1 MRAYVFCRLF
11 SVALLFLSVNA
22 QVVASNGQLALKSG
36 APSEYRIQRGDTL
49 WSIADMY
56 LEQPW
61 RWRELWMS
69 NPQIDDP
76 RLIYPG
82 DTLILKAAGGFGPH
96 VSLQRGRDIKLQP
109 GIRASSLELAIPLI
123 GLDQIGSFL
132 RRNRV
137 IDPRTAESAPY
148 ALGSTKGNL
157 LSSPGDTIM
166 VRGALGVTNGSDGL
180 PSFGIYRIE
189 KSLKDPIT
197 GELLGLEA
205 RVIGSARA
213 LQTAD
218 LGAEILEFEIRSVS
232 EEIRQGDKV
241 LPLRTRVLDAAYEP
255 RPPSKVVENGYMIS
269 VEGGVDQVGAL
280 NTVVVN
286 KGQRDGIEVGH
297 VLEIFKVGKT
307 QYDAVAGES
316 VAFPDA
322 RAGLLMIFE
331 VFDKSSLALVLKAN
345 RPLAVM
351 DKVKT
356 P

>member
-1 MRAYVFCRLF
+1 M
-11 SVALLFLSVNA
+11 
-22 QVVASNGQLALKSG
+22 
-36 APSEYRIQRGDTL
+36 
-49 WSIADMY
+49 
-56 LEQPW
+56 
-61 RWRELWMS
+61 
-69 NPQIDDP
+69 
-76 RLIYPG
+76 
-82 DTLILKAAGGFGPH
+82 
-96 VSLQRGRDIKLQP
+96 
-109 GIRASSLELAIPLI
+109 
-123 GLDQIGSFL
+123 
-132 RRNRV
+132 
-137 IDPRTAESAPY
+137 
-148 ALGSTKGNL
+148 
-157 LSSPGDTIM
+157 
-166 VRGALGVTNGSDGL
+166 
-180 PSFGIYRIE
+180 
-189 KSLKDPIT
+189 
-197 GELLGLEA
+197 
-205 RVIGSARA
+205 IGSARA

-286 KGQRDGIEVGH
+286 KGQRDGIDVGH